1 MLAASVGTAWAPGV
15 VSLPKLGSLKLA
27 ESLPEVERP
36 ALVTLSRDATWHGRT
51 LG

>member
-1 MLAASVGTAWAPGV
+1 MLAASVGTAWARGV

-36 ALVTLSRDATWHGRT
+36 ALVTLSRDAAWHGRT

>member
-1 MLAASVGTAWAPGV
+1 MWRHARGKCWNGLGTRV

-36 ALVTLSRDATWHGRT
+36 AW
-51 LG
+51 